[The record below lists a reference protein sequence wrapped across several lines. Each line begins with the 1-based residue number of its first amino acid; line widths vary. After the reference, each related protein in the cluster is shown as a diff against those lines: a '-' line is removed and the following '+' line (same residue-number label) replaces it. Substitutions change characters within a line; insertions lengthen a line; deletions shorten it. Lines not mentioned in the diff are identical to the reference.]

1 MGQRELLLL
10 LGAITVFG
18 AAALNVKRFIVDQDE
33 SMLRRQFEIYAVS
46 LAQSFI
52 EEAKV
57 KNFDANVTDPSSPD
71 PNDFTNPPA
80 LGPETGENYASFND
94 VDDYDGFSK
103 TDSSGLGEFNVAIQ
117 VGYVQES
124 NPDVVVNAKTFYKKL
139 TVTVTHYFLE
149 APIAL
154 NNIWGYREN

>member
-18 AAALNVKRFIVDQDE
+18 TAALNVKRFTVDQNE
-33 SMLRRQFEIYAVS
+33 AMLQRQFEIYAVA

-57 KNFDANVTDPSSPD
+57 KKFDANATDPSSPD
-71 PNDFTNPPA
+71 LNDFTNPPA
-80 LGPETGENYASFND
+80 LGPEMGENYANFND

-103 TDSSGLGEFNVAIQ
+103 IDSTSLGEFSVALQ
-117 VGYVQES
+117 TGYVQEA
-124 NPDVVVNAKTFYKKL
+124 NPGVVVNTRTFYKKM
-139 TVTVTHYFLE
+139 TVTVTHGFLK
-149 APIAL
+149 APVTLTYIF
-154 NNIWGYREN
+154 GYKEN